1 MKMMI
6 SKSDVFSVFVVMIAL
21 TILLGVILSLPI
33 MLLWNYCLVP
43 AVTGMNE
50 ITWLQ
55 AWGLYVLFNILF
67 KSSSGG
73 SQ

>member
-1 MKMMI
+1 MI
-6 SKSDVFSVFVVMIAL
+6 SKSDIFSVFAIMIFL
-21 TILLGVILSLPI
+21 TILLGIILSFPI

-43 AVTGMNE
+43 AVAGISE
-50 ITWLQ
+50 ITWIQ

-73 SQ
+73 NR

>member
-1 MKMMI
+1 MMI
-6 SKSDVFSVFVVMIAL
+6 SKSDVFSVFVIMIAL
-21 TILLGVILSLPI
+21 TILLGIVLSFPI

-43 AVTGMNE
+43 AVAGISE
-50 ITWLQ
+50 ITWIQ

-73 SQ
+73 SR

>member
-1 MKMMI
+1 MI
-6 SKSDVFSVFVVMIAL
+6 SKSDVFSVFVIMIAL
-21 TILLGVILSLPI
+21 TILLGIVLSFPI

-43 AVTGMNE
+43 AVVGISK

-73 SQ
+73 SR

>member
-1 MKMMI
+1 MMI

>member
-1 MKMMI
+1 MMI
-6 SKSDVFSVFVVMIAL
+6 SKSDVFSVFVIMIAL
-21 TILLGVILSLPI
+21 TILLGIVLSFPI

-43 AVTGMNE
+43 AVAGTNE

-73 SQ
+73 SR